1 MGRAKTLRTNPAAG
15 RPPATRRRLGTGLDR
30 THSRGKWAGG
40 RETLGLRERKKA
52 RLRQEIID
60 TAVRMFR
67 KRGYEK
73 TRIDDIVQALEISQ
87 PTFFRYFPS
96 KDAVLGEVGRR
107 GFACITD
114 HLRNEL
120 SSEATTA
127 EHLRRLYQE
136 LARHAEAD
144 RPLWQAVVL
153 SGAMDPVR
161 SPNMRER
168 KECALG
174 LLREILAQG
183 QNRGEVSRAFPVD
196 HLAEFMEG
204 LYNTIV
210 RQWAVDLT
218 GPHKLSDRVR
228 SAVEF
233 FLRGVRP

>member
-1 MGRAKTLRTNPAAG
+1 MGHVKTARANPAAG
-15 RPPATRRRLGTGLDR
+15 RLPTARRRLGARAGTQP
-30 THSRGKWAGG
+30 RGNSAGG
-40 RETLGLRERKKA
+40 QETLGLRERKKA

-60 TAVRMFR
+60 TAIRMFR

-127 EHLRRLYQE
+127 DHLRRLYRE

-144 RPLWQAVVL
+144 RPLWHAVVL

-161 SPNMRER
+161 SPNMREC
-168 KECALG
+168 KEGALE

-183 QNRGEVSRAFPVD
+183 QNRGEVSRVFPVE

-218 GPHKLSDRVR
+218 GPHKLSDRVS

-233 FLRGVRP
+233 FLRGARP